1 MCVCMSVCVCEYV
14 YYRTFVL
21 QLQSLGK
28 SLTGS
33 AKGHAIYIFIYLMHK
48 KILIYHQ
55 NINLLDNNL
64 FDLNRK

>member
-1 MCVCMSVCVCEYV
+1 MCVYLCVCVCVCVCEYV

-33 AKGHAIYIFIYLMHK
+33 AKGHTIYNIHIYIP
-48 KILIYHQ
+48 
-55 NINLLDNNL
+55 NA
-64 FDLNRK
+64 

>member
-1 MCVCMSVCVCEYV
+1 MCVYLCVCVCEYV

-33 AKGHAIYIFIYLMHK
+33 AKGHAIYISIYLMHK
-48 KILIYHQ
+48 KVLIYHQ
-55 NINLLDNNL
+55 YINLVVNNL